1 MEKKTENAIEII
13 YSLENRFSKIES
25 TLKMLDD
32 KLNAILRIV
41 GDPEKKMKEKVF
53 MKGEIVKAEVK
64 SQQIT
69 SSAPESIDSIDAD
82 EVMEISSKAPKIS
95 RNDAV
100 AYVPALQIK
109 NEAPQLQNTFV
120 TPIPKETTTSS
131 PIKMDKVTVDPF
143 NVADK
148 QEKITCIV
156 RGKYDSR
163 HGNVSNVGICIKD
176 SNDKIV
182 KNTKTNGTGDWL
194 ALLSTGEYVVEFMR
208 FSQPPIV
215 KTISIMP
222 GKKEMEI
229 LI

>member
-1 MEKKTENAIEII
+1 MEKKTENAIDII
-13 YSLENRFSKIES
+13 FSLENRFSKIE
-25 TLKMLDD
+25 TMLKMLDD
-32 KLNAILRIV
+32 KMNAILRIV

-53 MKGEIVKAEVK
+53 MKGEIVKVEVK
-64 SQQIT
+64 PEVT
-69 SSAPESIDSIDAD
+69 SSAPESIYSIDAD

-95 RNDAV
+95 RSDAV
-100 AYVPALQIK
+100 AYVSALQIK

-143 NVADK
+143 NVGDK